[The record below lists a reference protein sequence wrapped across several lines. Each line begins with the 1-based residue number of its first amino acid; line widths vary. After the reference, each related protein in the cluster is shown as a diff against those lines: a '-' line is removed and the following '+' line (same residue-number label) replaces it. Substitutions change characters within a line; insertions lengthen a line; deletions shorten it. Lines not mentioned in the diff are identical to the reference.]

1 MKEIEIKEKRKPREK
16 HFLREDGTF
25 KAIVY
30 NEDIHF
36 LKNGKYEEIDNSIIE
51 EKDFYTNKSNSYKV
65 KFGKKDK
72 KNLME
77 IEKDGYYLK
86 MKLKNNKFNKFDVK
100 KQELKYI
107 DILDNIDIDYKV
119 MNNKV
124 KEGLILKDKSCIN
137 KEILF
142 DIDTNLDLI
151 LKEDRSI
158 IALKNNKE
166 YFKIDAPFMIDSK
179 NNKNYNACYKLDK
192 TNKSYVLELELD
204 NEWLQEATFPVIV
217 DPTIT
222 NFGENNTV
230 YDTYIFPGDTNVD
243 RNSQDYLKIGVERV
257 NGVDIPN
264 RALIKFDLPE
274 LSTGD
279 QIIRAD
285 LALTGCPTLETG
297 YQETILAMHPITVN
311 WNESE
316 ANWNTMY
323 DKYEERIEGIAECYT
338 VPIYDTMYEQFILAS
353 SEITNIVKHWYT
365 DKPNYGLMIKQ
376 NIEEYKSTYV
386 SEFFSSNSENKPCL
400 VIIYR
405 NQNGLENYMEYS
417 IQSFN
422 IGSTY
427 INNYNG
433 NLTGI
438 FDIGKTIGGKYPIGI
453 NLVYNT
459 NDVVLNNNIG
469 YGIGWQLNLTQTI
482 RPQTIEDILYLK
494 YVDADGTIHYFRLID
509 DIYKDEDGL
518 NLTIIDNTDYYL
530 LNDKNGNNMKFTKD
544 NDIGYLTEIKDV
556 EGNTI
561 LITYDVNKR
570 IIKVVDANN
579 AEITITYNTDNI
591 VVSSPDGTRT
601 LNYANNKLTSI
612 VSYLGTFLFNY
623 DSHNII
629 TEITDIDGTKVSYE
643 YYDISPY
650 RVKKISEYG
659 LNNTLGKYFEIVY
672 QFNTMTIVDNNGQTI
687 TKTFNNNGNLESTT
701 NLKSREDIDNAYGIS
716 EKYGESLGSF
726 TRYNNKLMEEN
737 LPLRS
742 VKNYI
747 ENSSFEQSATDFMH
761 PSDVQVSI
769 SQDVAFIGNNS
780 LKIVSNDNNKIITKT
795 IDVSKGKIYTYSGYI
810 KTTNNAKLALSYID
824 ENNEIV
830 RINGNLVENTTEF
843 YRSDVT
849 INYPNTATS
858 NLVLEIIVDNGTTYI
873 DAIQL
878 EEGEVANDYNI
889 IENSDFSNGYSDWNV
904 SAQYRNVIY
913 DFENEEQYNVT
924 LNNLFEKVTLSTGK
938 TALKI
943 NMNPDYI
950 TRFNKTF
957 NISGKA
963 GDVYTLSLWYKNKG
977 IVSYYGMGAMF
988 YNVID
993 LKFSYDPDSVT
1004 NPGGALMQSKPFNPN
1019 ETEWQYFSVNFI
1031 AEYDY
1036 DSFELFL
1043 DQELNANEFYITDI
1057 SLFKNVAS
1065 TIYDYDDNGNIILS
1079 QNLNKGINE
1088 FKYDKNNQ
1096 LIKMTNPM
1104 GKNFNFEYDNI
1115 VKDRVIRGIT
1125 DSGISNTIKYDLN
1138 GNPIYTKIV
1147 KENIKEIVNGL
1158 YKIRIKGTDKYLR
1171 LINNKLE
1178 INNDECSHDK
1188 WYFEKFG
1195 EYFKIKH
1202 SIIDN
1207 KYLTISN
1214 TNVILTTYSNDDSLF
1229 SLIKNTN
1236 GSYKIKSKSKGKYL
1250 KINNNIIQVSDLIE
1264 NDNTFEFYIE
1274 IPNKLFIENKATY
1287 DNEGKFVTS
1296 TTDTLLNKTYYNTDL
1311 STGLLNNITN
1321 AKGYTTNYTYNNKK
1335 QLTKIENMDKFVNY
1349 TYNEQDIISK
1359 IENGNIE
1366 YNFTYDDF
1374 NNVKKVKVNDIEL
1387 ITNNFGSNNGNLLSS
1402 IYGNNQSVLY
1412 EYDEFN
1418 RLIKLIKMDNTYNYK
1433 YGNNGNLIKII
1444 DNDDVIKYTYDFA
1457 KRLYEYSKNNFY
1469 IKYNYDINDNI
1480 INKKLRL
1487 NNIINTIE
1495 NTYNDEDSIIQTKVN
1510 SDVINYNYDE
1520 LGRIINKNINN
1531 NFNTNYTYV
1540 TNGNRTS
1547 LIIDSIENN
1556 NDKYNYIYDSLGNI
1570 TRIYHNDILE
1580 NVYYYDEYNELIKE
1594 DNYLLNNTIRFK
1606 YDNYGNILSKKIY
1619 ELNTYN
1625 QIEQNIYEYKN
1636 SLWKDQL
1643 TKFNNEEITYD
1654 GIGNPLTIGNK
1665 TLTWINGRQ
1674 LNSYND
1680 TSNYITYKYNKDG
1693 IRTKKVV
1700 NNVETTYE
1708 LEGNKIIFEKSNENV
1723 IYYIRSVDGR
1733 LIGFKYNND
1742 TYYYIKNI
1750 QEDIIGIL
1758 DSNYNIVAKYQYDSY
1773 GNNISITDSSGNL
1786 IVDNNNIA
1794 NINPFRYRSYY
1805 YDKETNLYYLNK
1817 RYYSPIMGRFIN
1829 ADGIINGNLDIIGY
1843 NLYAYCSNNPII
1855 YNDKDGESLG
1865 AFSIVAGVSFFVG
1878 IASTLISNTY
1888 TSILTGK
1895 KKSSS
1900 FGDYAKAGVSSTVGG
1915 LVTSVSGPVVGNAA
1929 SAITSSAIDYI
1940 FAEEKPTFKEVATD
1954 AVIDF
1959 AISSVFDLQ
1968 QPGINKGRNSFS
1980 AVYESGIKK
1989 IEKGIAKRM
1998 SPKVMA
2004 KGFIS
2009 DLTGE
2014 GFSITFEGSRNY
2026 IEDKLGPYFNASSS
2040 NNNKNVCYK
2049 WDYE

>member
-65 KFGKKDK
+65 KFAKNSK
-72 KNLME
+72 KNLVE

-86 MKLKNNKFNKFDVK
+86 IKLNNNKFNKFDIK

-124 KEGLILKDKSCIN
+124 KEGLILKDKSCIG
-137 KEILF
+137 KKILF
-142 DIDTNLDLI
+142 DVDTNLELF
-151 LKEDRSI
+151 LKEDKSI
-158 IALKNNKE
+158 VALKENKE

-179 NNKNYNACYKLDK
+179 SKENFNVCYKLDK
-192 TNKSYVLELELD
+192 KNKGYVLELELD

-222 NFGENNTV
+222 NSSEGNTV
-230 YDTYIFPGDTNVD
+230 YDTYIFPGDTNVN
-243 RNSQDYLKIGVERV
+243 RNVHDYLKIGVERV

-579 AEITITYNTDNI
+579 SEIIITYNSDNI

-878 EEGEVANDYNI
+878 EEGEVANNYNI

-924 LNNLFEKVTLSTGK
+924 LNNLFEKVTLNTGK

-950 TRFNKTF
+950 TRFSRTF

-1104 GKNFNFEYDNI
+1104 GKNFNFEYDNVVTNRI
-1115 VKDRVIRGIT
+1115 IRGIT
-1125 DSGISNTIKYDLN
+1125 DSGLSNTIKYDSF
-1138 GNPIYTKIV
+1138 GNPIYTKIA
-1147 KENIKEIVNGL
+1147 KENIKEIINGL
-1158 YKIRIKGTDKYLR
+1158 YKIRLKGTELYVRFIDNSICITGDKC
-1171 LINNKLE
+1171 E
-1178 INNDECSHDK
+1178 HDK
-1188 WYFEKFG
+1188 WYFEKSG
-1195 EYFKIKH
+1195 DYFKIKH
-1202 SIIDN
+1202 SIIDD
-1207 KYLTISN
+1207 KYITISN

-1335 QLTKIENMDKFVNY
+1335 QLTKMQNHDKQVEY
-1349 TYNEQDIISK
+1349 IYNNQNKISK
-1359 IENGNIE
+1359 ISNGNVD
-1366 YNFTYDDF
+1366 YKFLYDEF
-1374 NNVKKVKVNDIEL
+1374 NNLKSIKIG
-1387 ITNNFGSNNGNLLSS
+1387 NNILLVYNVYGDNNGNLLSS
-1402 IYGNNQSVLY
+1402 NYGNNQSVFY

-1418 RLIKLIKMDNTYNYK
+1418 RPKKINKMDNVYNLK
-1433 YGNNGNLIKII
+1433 YDNNGNLVKII
-1444 DNDDVIKYTYDFA
+1444 DSERLTKYKYDVA
-1457 KRLYEYSKNNFY
+1457 KRLCEYSEGDLNV
-1469 IKYNYDINDNI
+1469 KYFYDINDNI
-1480 INKKLRL
+1480 VKKVYKL
-1487 NNIINTIE
+1487 NHTKKIVENI
-1495 NTYNDEDSIIQTKVN
+1495 YNDEDAIVKAKCDDIDVN
-1510 SDVINYNYDE
+1510 FIYDE
-1520 LGRIINKNINN
+1520 LSRLTNRNINN
-1531 NFNTNYTYV
+1531 RFNTNYNYLSK
-1540 TNGNRTS
+1540 GNRTS
-1547 LIIDSIENN
+1547 LVVESIDNEG
-1556 NDKYNYIYDSLGNI
+1556 DKFEYSYDNLYNI
-1570 TRIYHNDILE
+1570 TKIYHNGILE
-1580 NVYYYDEYNELIKE
+1580 NEYFYDEYNQLVKE
-1594 DNYLLNNTIRFK
+1594 HNYILGNTIRYK
-1606 YDNYGNILSKKIY
+1606 YDDFGNILFKKIY
-1619 ELNTYN
+1619 KLKTYE
-1625 QIEQNIYEYKN
+1625 QLEQNIYEYN
-1636 SLWKDQL
+1636 NDVFRDLL
-1643 TKFNNEEITYD
+1643 TKFNNEDILYD
-1654 GIGNPLTIGNK
+1654 GIGNPIMIGNK
-1665 TLTWINGRQ
+1665 RLTWTNGRQ
-1674 LNSYND
+1674 L
-1680 TSNYITYKYNKDG
+1680 SNYADETNQINYKYNISG
-1693 IRTKKVV
+1693 IRIKKVI
-1700 NNVETTYE
+1700 NNVETSYE
-1708 LEGNKIIFEKSNENV
+1708 LDDENIIFEKTNNNV
-1723 IYYIRSVDGR
+1723 IYYIRNNAND
-1733 LIGFKYNND
+1733 LIGFKYNNNV
-1742 TYYYIKNI
+1742 YYYIKNI
-1750 QEDIIGIL
+1750 QNDIIGIL
-1758 DSNYNIVAKYQYDSY
+1758 DSNYNIVAKYQYDSF
-1773 GNNISITDSSGNL
+1773 GNIISITDGNGNDVND
-1786 IVDNNNIA
+1786 IDHIA
-1794 NINPFRYRSYY
+1794 NINPYRYRSYY
-1805 YDKETNLYYLNK
+1805 YDKETNLYYLNS
-1817 RYYSPIMGRFIN
+1817 RYYSPTFGRFIN
-1829 ADGIINGNLDIIGY
+1829 ADAEFGRDYEFITY
-1843 NLYAYCSNNPII
+1843 NLFVYSNNNPISCV
-1855 YNDKDGESLG
+1855 DFDGNFAIALPTAVTILKYAIG
-1865 AFSIVAGVSFFVG
+1865 IVATYCITKSVAPTLKSATGD
-1878 IASTLISNTY
+1878 IISTVER
-1888 TSILTGK
+1888 K
-1895 KKSSS
+1895 KTDTIEKVKEQVKSTVLPKDKVKSSTNKNNS
-1900 FGDYAKAGVSSTVGG
+1900 KPCTKAWVDKTDNDVHRGDRLTINEATQEVLEAN
-1915 LVTSVSGPVVGNAA
+1915 SVMCDTKYDARKVAINAA
-1929 SAITSSAIDYI
+1929 SI
-1940 FAEEKPTFKEVATD
+1940 
-1954 AVIDF
+1954 
-1959 AISSVFDLQ
+1959 
-1968 QPGINKGRNSFS
+1968 INKPFYFDKKHDIKPGYYYHFH
-1980 AVYESGIKK
+1980 VEGISNHPH
-1989 IEKGIAKRM
+1989 IW
-1998 SPKVMA
+1998 
-2004 KGFIS
+2004 
-2009 DLTGE
+2009 
-2014 GFSITFEGSRNY
+2014 Y
-2026 IEDKLGPYFNASSS
+2026 LGY
-2040 NNNKNVCYK
+2040 
-2049 WDYE
+2049 

>member
-51 EKDFYTNKSNSYKV
+51 EKDFYTNKNNSYKV
-65 KFGKKDK
+65 KFDKNAK

-86 MKLKNNKFNKFDVK
+86 IKLNNNKFNKFEVK

-119 MNNKV
+119 MNNKI
-124 KEGLILKDKSCIN
+124 KEGLILKDKSCID
-137 KEILF
+137 KKILF
-142 DIDTNLDLI
+142 DVDTNLDLI

-179 NNKNYNACYKLDK
+179 NKENFNVCYKLDK
-192 TNKSYVLELELD
+192 KNKGYVLELELD

-222 NFGENNTV
+222 NSSEGNTV
-230 YDTYIFPGDTNVD
+230 YDTYIFPGDTNVN
-243 RNSQDYLKIGVERV
+243 RNVHDYLKIGVERV
-257 NGVDIPN
+257 NGVDVPN

-579 AEITITYNTDNI
+579 SEIIITYNSDNI

-904 SAQYRNVIY
+904 SAQYRDVIY

-993 LKFSYDPDSVT
+993 LQFSYDPDSVT

-1188 WYFEKFG
+1188 WYFEKSG
-1195 EYFKIKH
+1195 DYFKIKH
-1202 SIIDN
+1202 SIIDD
-1207 KYLTISN
+1207 KYITISN

-1335 QLTKIENMDKFVNY
+1335 QLTKMQNHDKQVEY
-1349 TYNEQDIISK
+1349 IYNNQNKISK
-1359 IENGNIE
+1359 ISNGNVD
-1366 YNFTYDDF
+1366 YKFLYDEF
-1374 NNVKKVKVNDIEL
+1374 NNLKSIKIG
-1387 ITNNFGSNNGNLLSS
+1387 NNILLVYNVYGDNNGNLLSS
-1402 IYGNNQSVLY
+1402 NYGNNQSVFY

-1418 RLIKLIKMDNTYNYK
+1418 RPKKINKMDNVYNLK
-1433 YGNNGNLIKII
+1433 YDNNGNLVKII
-1444 DNDDVIKYTYDFA
+1444 DSERLTKYKYDVA
-1457 KRLYEYSKNNFY
+1457 KRLCEYSEGDLNV
-1469 IKYNYDINDNI
+1469 KYFYDINDNI
-1480 INKKLRL
+1480 VKKVYKL
-1487 NNIINTIE
+1487 NHTKKIVENI
-1495 NTYNDEDSIIQTKVN
+1495 YNDEDAIVKAKCDDIDVN
-1510 SDVINYNYDE
+1510 FIYDE
-1520 LGRIINKNINN
+1520 LSRLTNRNINN
-1531 NFNTNYTYV
+1531 RFNTNYNYLSK
-1540 TNGNRTS
+1540 GNRTS
-1547 LIIDSIENN
+1547 LVVESIDNEG
-1556 NDKYNYIYDSLGNI
+1556 DKFEYSYDNLYNI
-1570 TRIYHNDILE
+1570 TKIYHNGILE
-1580 NVYYYDEYNELIKE
+1580 NEYFYDEYNQLVKE
-1594 DNYLLNNTIRFK
+1594 HNYILGNTIRYK
-1606 YDNYGNILSKKIY
+1606 YDDFGNILFKKIY
-1619 ELNTYN
+1619 KLKTYE
-1625 QIEQNIYEYKN
+1625 QLEQNIYEYN
-1636 SLWKDQL
+1636 NDVFRDLL
-1643 TKFNNEEITYD
+1643 TKFNNEDISYD
-1654 GIGNPLTIGNK
+1654 GIGNPIMIGNK
-1665 TLTWINGRQ
+1665 RLTWTNGRQ
-1674 LNSYND
+1674 L
-1680 TSNYITYKYNKDG
+1680 SNYADETNQINYKYNISG
-1693 IRTKKVV
+1693 IRIKKVI
-1700 NNVETTYE
+1700 NNVETSYE
-1708 LEGNKIIFEKSNENV
+1708 LDDENIIFEKTNNNV
-1723 IYYIRSVDGR
+1723 IYYIRNNAND
-1733 LIGFKYNND
+1733 LIGFKYNNNV
-1742 TYYYIKNI
+1742 YYYIKNI
-1750 QEDIIGIL
+1750 QNDIIGIL
-1758 DSNYNIVAKYQYDSY
+1758 DSNYNIVAKYQYDSF
-1773 GNNISITDSSGNL
+1773 GNIISITDGNGNDVND
-1786 IVDNNNIA
+1786 IDHIA
-1794 NINPFRYRSYY
+1794 NINPYRYRSYY
-1805 YDKETNLYYLNK
+1805 YDKETNLYYLNS
-1817 RYYSPIMGRFIN
+1817 RYYSPTFGRFIN
-1829 ADGIINGNLDIIGY
+1829 ADAEFGRDYEFITY
-1843 NLYAYCSNNPII
+1843 NLFVYSNNNPISCV
-1855 YNDKDGESLG
+1855 DFDGNFAIALPTAVTILKYAIG
-1865 AFSIVAGVSFFVG
+1865 IVATYCITKSV
-1878 IASTLISNTY
+1878 APTLKSA
-1888 TSILTGK
+1888 TG
-1895 KKSSS
+1895 
-1900 FGDYAKAGVSSTVGG
+1900 DIISTVERKKTDTIEKVKEQVKSTVLPKDKVKNSTNKNNSKPCTKAWVDKTDNDVHRGDR
-1915 LVTSVSGPVVGNAA
+1915 LTINEATQEVLEANSVMCDTKYDARKVAINAA
-1929 SAITSSAIDYI
+1929 SI
-1940 FAEEKPTFKEVATD
+1940 
-1954 AVIDF
+1954 
-1959 AISSVFDLQ
+1959 
-1968 QPGINKGRNSFS
+1968 INKPFYFDKKHDIKPGYYYHFH
-1980 AVYESGIKK
+1980 VEGISNHPH
-1989 IEKGIAKRM
+1989 IW
-1998 SPKVMA
+1998 
-2004 KGFIS
+2004 
-2009 DLTGE
+2009 
-2014 GFSITFEGSRNY
+2014 Y
-2026 IEDKLGPYFNASSS
+2026 LGY
-2040 NNNKNVCYK
+2040 
-2049 WDYE
+2049 

>member
-25 KAIVY
+25 KAVVY
-30 NEDIHF
+30 NEDIHY
-36 LKNGKYEEIDNSIIE
+36 LKNGKYEEIDNTIVE
-51 EKDFYTNKSNSYKV
+51 EEDFYTNKSNSYKV
-65 KFGKKDK
+65 KFAKNSK
-72 KNLME
+72 KNLVE

-86 MKLKNNKFNKFDVK
+86 IKLNNNKFNKFDIK

-124 KEGLILKDKSCIN
+124 KEGLILKDKSCIG
-137 KEILF
+137 KKILF
-142 DIDTNLDLI
+142 DVDTNLELL
-151 LKEDRSI
+151 LKEDKSI
-158 IALKNNKE
+158 VALKNNKE

-179 NNKNYNACYKLDK
+179 NKENFNVCYKLDK
-192 TNKSYVLELELD
+192 KNKGYVLELELD

-243 RNSQDYLKIGVERV
+243 RNVHDYLKIGVERV
-257 NGVDIPN
+257 NGVDVPN

-561 LITYDVNKR
+561 LITYDFNKR

-579 AEITITYNTDNI
+579 SEIIITYNSDNI

-878 EEGEVANDYNI
+878 EEGEVANNYNI

-1171 LINNKLE
+1171 LINNKLD

-1188 WYFEKFG
+1188 WYFEKTG

-1335 QLTKIENMDKFVNY
+1335 QLTKMQNHDKQVEY
-1349 TYNEQDIISK
+1349 IYNNQNKISK
-1359 IENGNIE
+1359 ISNGNVD
-1366 YNFTYDDF
+1366 YKFLYDEF
-1374 NNVKKVKVNDIEL
+1374 NNLKSIKIG
-1387 ITNNFGSNNGNLLSS
+1387 NNILLVYNVYGDNNGNLLSS
-1402 IYGNNQSVLY
+1402 NYGNNQSVFY

-1418 RLIKLIKMDNTYNYK
+1418 RPKKINKMDNVYNLK
-1433 YGNNGNLIKII
+1433 YDNNGNLVKII
-1444 DNDDVIKYTYDFA
+1444 DSERLTKYKYDVA
-1457 KRLYEYSKNNFY
+1457 KRLCEYSEGDLNV
-1469 IKYNYDINDNI
+1469 KYFYDINDNI
-1480 INKKLRL
+1480 VKKVYKL
-1487 NNIINTIE
+1487 NHTKKIVENI
-1495 NTYNDEDSIIQTKVN
+1495 YNDEDAIVKAKCDDIDVN
-1510 SDVINYNYDE
+1510 FIYDE
-1520 LGRIINKNINN
+1520 LSRLTNRNINN
-1531 NFNTNYTYV
+1531 RFNTNYNYLSK
-1540 TNGNRTS
+1540 GNRTS
-1547 LIIDSIENN
+1547 LVVESIDNEG
-1556 NDKYNYIYDSLGNI
+1556 DKFEYSYDNLYNI
-1570 TRIYHNDILE
+1570 TKIYHNGILE
-1580 NVYYYDEYNELIKE
+1580 NEYFYDEYNQLVKE
-1594 DNYLLNNTIRFK
+1594 HNYILGNTIRYK
-1606 YDNYGNILSKKIY
+1606 YDDFGNILFKKIY
-1619 ELNTYN
+1619 KLKTYE
-1625 QIEQNIYEYKN
+1625 QLEQNIYEYN
-1636 SLWKDQL
+1636 NDVFRDLL
-1643 TKFNNEEITYD
+1643 TKFNNEDISYD
-1654 GIGNPLTIGNK
+1654 GIGNPIMIGNK
-1665 TLTWINGRQ
+1665 RLTWTNGRQ
-1674 LNSYND
+1674 L
-1680 TSNYITYKYNKDG
+1680 SNYADETNQINYKYNISG
-1693 IRTKKVV
+1693 IRIKKVI
-1700 NNVETTYE
+1700 NNVETSYE
-1708 LEGNKIIFEKSNENV
+1708 LDDENIIFEKTNNNV
-1723 IYYIRSVDGR
+1723 IYYIRNNAND
-1733 LIGFKYNND
+1733 LIGFKYNNNV
-1742 TYYYIKNI
+1742 YYYIKNI
-1750 QEDIIGIL
+1750 QNDIIGIL
-1758 DSNYNIVAKYQYDSY
+1758 DSNYNIVAKYQYDSF
-1773 GNNISITDSSGNL
+1773 GNIISITDGNGNDVND
-1786 IVDNNNIA
+1786 IDHIA
-1794 NINPFRYRSYY
+1794 NINPYRYRSYY
-1805 YDKETNLYYLNK
+1805 YDKETNLYYLNS
-1817 RYYSPIMGRFIN
+1817 RYYSPTFGRFIN
-1829 ADGIINGNLDIIGY
+1829 ADAEFGRDYEFITY
-1843 NLYAYCSNNPII
+1843 NLFVYSNNNPISCV
-1855 YNDKDGESLG
+1855 DFDGNFAIALPTAVTILKYAIG
-1865 AFSIVAGVSFFVG
+1865 IVATYCITKSV
-1878 IASTLISNTY
+1878 APTLKSA
-1888 TSILTGK
+1888 TG
-1895 KKSSS
+1895 
-1900 FGDYAKAGVSSTVGG
+1900 DIISTVERKKTDTIEKVKEQVKSTVLPKDKVKNSTNKNNSKPCTKAWVDKTDNDVHRGDR
-1915 LVTSVSGPVVGNAA
+1915 LTINEATQEVLEANSVMCDTKYDARKVAINAA
-1929 SAITSSAIDYI
+1929 SI
-1940 FAEEKPTFKEVATD
+1940 
-1954 AVIDF
+1954 
-1959 AISSVFDLQ
+1959 
-1968 QPGINKGRNSFS
+1968 INKPFYFDKKHDIKPGYYYHFH
-1980 AVYESGIKK
+1980 VEGISNHPH
-1989 IEKGIAKRM
+1989 IW
-1998 SPKVMA
+1998 
-2004 KGFIS
+2004 
-2009 DLTGE
+2009 
-2014 GFSITFEGSRNY
+2014 Y
-2026 IEDKLGPYFNASSS
+2026 LGY
-2040 NNNKNVCYK
+2040 
-2049 WDYE
+2049 

>member
-65 KFGKKDK
+65 KFAKNSK
-72 KNLME
+72 KNLVE

-86 MKLKNNKFNKFDVK
+86 IKLNNNKFNKFDIK

-124 KEGLILKDKSCIN
+124 KEGLILKDKSCIG
-137 KEILF
+137 KKILF
-142 DIDTNLDLI
+142 DVDTNLELF
-151 LKEDRSI
+151 LKEDKSI
-158 IALKNNKE
+158 VALKENKE

-179 NNKNYNACYKLDK
+179 SKENFNVCYKLDK
-192 TNKSYVLELELD
+192 KNKGYVLELELD

-222 NFGENNTV
+222 NSSEGNTV
-230 YDTYIFPGDTNVD
+230 YDTYIFPGDTNVN
-243 RNSQDYLKIGVERV
+243 RNVHDYLKIGVERV

-579 AEITITYNTDNI
+579 SEIIITYNSDNI

-878 EEGEVANDYNI
+878 EEGEVANNYNI

-924 LNNLFEKVTLSTGK
+924 LNNLFEKVTLNTGK

-950 TRFNKTF
+950 TRFSRTF

-1104 GKNFNFEYDNI
+1104 GKNFNFEYDNVVTNRI
-1115 VKDRVIRGIT
+1115 IRGIT
-1125 DSGISNTIKYDLN
+1125 DSGLSNTIKYDSF
-1138 GNPIYTKIV
+1138 GNPIYTKIA
-1147 KENIKEIVNGL
+1147 KENIKEIINGL
-1158 YKIRIKGTDKYLR
+1158 YKIRLKGTELYVRFIDNSICITGDKC
-1171 LINNKLE
+1171 E
-1178 INNDECSHDK
+1178 HDK
-1188 WYFEKFG
+1188 WYFEKSG
-1195 EYFKIKH
+1195 DYFKIKH
-1202 SIIDN
+1202 SIIDD
-1207 KYLTISN
+1207 KYITISN

-1335 QLTKIENMDKFVNY
+1335 QLTKMQNHDKQVEY
-1349 TYNEQDIISK
+1349 IYNNQNKISK
-1359 IENGNIE
+1359 ISNGNVD
-1366 YNFTYDDF
+1366 YKFLYDEF
-1374 NNVKKVKVNDIEL
+1374 NNLKSIKIG
-1387 ITNNFGSNNGNLLSS
+1387 NNILLVYNVYGDNNGNLLSS
-1402 IYGNNQSVLY
+1402 NYGNNQSVFY

-1418 RLIKLIKMDNTYNYK
+1418 RPKKINKMDNVYNLK
-1433 YGNNGNLIKII
+1433 YDNNGNLVKII
-1444 DNDDVIKYTYDFA
+1444 DSERLTKYKYDVA
-1457 KRLYEYSKNNFY
+1457 KRLCEYSEGDLNV
-1469 IKYNYDINDNI
+1469 KYFYDINDNI
-1480 INKKLRL
+1480 VKKVYKL
-1487 NNIINTIE
+1487 NHTKKIVENI
-1495 NTYNDEDSIIQTKVN
+1495 YNDEDAIVKAKCDDIDVN
-1510 SDVINYNYDE
+1510 FIYDE
-1520 LGRIINKNINN
+1520 LSRLTNRNINN
-1531 NFNTNYTYV
+1531 RFNTNYNYLSK
-1540 TNGNRTS
+1540 GNRTS
-1547 LIIDSIENN
+1547 LVVESIDNEG
-1556 NDKYNYIYDSLGNI
+1556 DKFEYSYDNLYNI
-1570 TRIYHNDILE
+1570 TKIYHNGILE
-1580 NVYYYDEYNELIKE
+1580 NEYFYDEYNQLVKE
-1594 DNYLLNNTIRFK
+1594 HNYILGNTIRYK
-1606 YDNYGNILSKKIY
+1606 YDDFGNILFKKIY
-1619 ELNTYN
+1619 KLKTYE
-1625 QIEQNIYEYKN
+1625 QLEQNIYEYN
-1636 SLWKDQL
+1636 NDVFRDLL
-1643 TKFNNEEITYD
+1643 TKFNNEDILYD
-1654 GIGNPLTIGNK
+1654 GIGNPIMIGNK
-1665 TLTWINGRQ
+1665 RLTWTNGRQ
-1674 LNSYND
+1674 L
-1680 TSNYITYKYNKDG
+1680 SNYADETNQINYKYNISG
-1693 IRTKKVV
+1693 IRIKKVI
-1700 NNVETTYE
+1700 NNVETSYE
-1708 LEGNKIIFEKSNENV
+1708 LDDENIIFEKTNNNV
-1723 IYYIRSVDGR
+1723 IYYIRNNAND
-1733 LIGFKYNND
+1733 LIGFKYNNNV
-1742 TYYYIKNI
+1742 YYYIKNI
-1750 QEDIIGIL
+1750 QNDIIGIL
-1758 DSNYNIVAKYQYDSY
+1758 DSNYNIVAKYQYDSF
-1773 GNNISITDSSGNL
+1773 GNIISITDGNGNDVND
-1786 IVDNNNIA
+1786 IDHIA
-1794 NINPFRYRSYY
+1794 NINPYRYRSYY
-1805 YDKETNLYYLNK
+1805 YDKETNLYYLNS
-1817 RYYSPIMGRFIN
+1817 RYYSPTFGRFIN
-1829 ADGIINGNLDIIGY
+1829 ADAEFGRDYEFITY
-1843 NLYAYCSNNPII
+1843 NLFVYSNNNPISCV
-1855 YNDKDGESLG
+1855 DFDGNFAIALPTAVTILKYAIG
-1865 AFSIVAGVSFFVG
+1865 IVATYCITKSVAPTLKSATGDIISKVERKKTDTIEKVKEQVK
-1878 IASTLISNTY
+1878 STVLP
-1888 TSILTGK
+1888 K
-1895 KKSSS
+1895 DKVKSSTNKNNS
-1900 FGDYAKAGVSSTVGG
+1900 KPCTKAWVDKTDNDVHRGDRLTINEATQEVLEAN
-1915 LVTSVSGPVVGNAA
+1915 SVMCDTKYDARKVAINAA
-1929 SAITSSAIDYI
+1929 SI
-1940 FAEEKPTFKEVATD
+1940 
-1954 AVIDF
+1954 
-1959 AISSVFDLQ
+1959 
-1968 QPGINKGRNSFS
+1968 INKPFYFDKKHDIKPGYYYHFH
-1980 AVYESGIKK
+1980 VEGISNHPH
-1989 IEKGIAKRM
+1989 IW
-1998 SPKVMA
+1998 
-2004 KGFIS
+2004 
-2009 DLTGE
+2009 
-2014 GFSITFEGSRNY
+2014 Y
-2026 IEDKLGPYFNASSS
+2026 LGY
-2040 NNNKNVCYK
+2040 
-2049 WDYE
+2049 

>member
-264 RALIKFDLPE
+264 RALIKFDLPQ
-274 LSTGD
+274 LSTGN

-878 EEGEVANDYNI
+878 EEGEVANNYNI

-1079 QNLNKGINE
+1079 QNLNDGINR
-1088 FKYDKNNQ
+1088 FKYDNNNQ

-1104 GKNFNFEYDNI
+1104 GKNFNYEYDNVVTNRI
-1115 VKDRVIRGIT
+1115 LRGIT
-1125 DSGISNTIKYDLN
+1125 DSGLSNVIKYDSF
-1138 GNPIYTKIV
+1138 GNPIYTKIA
-1147 KENIKEIVNGL
+1147 KENIKEIISGL
-1158 YKIRIKGTDKYLR
+1158 YKIRLKGTEKYIR
-1171 LINNKLE
+1171 LLNNYLYLDS
-1178 INNDECSHDK
+1178 DECEHDK
-1188 WYFEKFG
+1188 WYFEKVG

-1202 SIIDN
+1202 SIINDR
-1207 KYLTISN
+1207 YMTTSN
-1214 TNVILTTYSNDDSLF
+1214 NNVILTKDSGDSSLF
-1229 SLIKNTN
+1229 SIVKNDN
-1236 GSYKIKSKSKGKYL
+1236 GSYKIKSKSTEKYL
-1250 KINNNIIQVSDLIE
+1250 KITDNSIIFADLIE
-1264 NDNTFEFYIE
+1264 NDSSFEFYVE
-1274 IPNKLFIENKATY
+1274 IPNQIFIENKAEY
-1287 DNEGKFVTS
+1287 DLMGKYITS
-1296 TTDTLLNKTYYNTDL
+1296 TTDTLLNKTNYDIDSN
-1311 STGLLNNITN
+1311 TGLTKSITN
-1321 AKGYTTNYTYNNKK
+1321 SKGYKTEYTYNDKK
-1335 QLTKIENMDKFVNY
+1335 QLSKIKKKDQKVEY
-1349 TYNEQDIISK
+1349 TYNDQNKISK
-1359 IENGNIE
+1359 ISNGNIE
-1366 YNFTYDDF
+1366 YKFLYDEF
-1374 NNVKKVKVNDIEL
+1374 NNVKSIKLSSNILLVDNVYGD
-1387 ITNNFGSNNGNLLSS
+1387 NNGNLLSS
-1402 IYGNNQSVLY
+1402 NYGNNQSVFY

-1418 RLIKLIKMDNTYNYK
+1418 RPKKINKMDNVYNLK
-1433 YGNNGNLIKII
+1433 YDNNGNLVKII
-1444 DNDDVIKYTYDFA
+1444 DSERLTKYKYDVA
-1457 KRLYEYSKNNFY
+1457 KRLCEYSDGDLNVRYF
-1469 IKYNYDINDNI
+1469 YDINDNI
-1480 INKKLRL
+1480 VKKVYKL
-1487 NNIINTIE
+1487 NQTKKIVENI
-1495 NTYNDEDSIIQTKVN
+1495 YNDEDAIVKAKCDDIDVN
-1510 SDVINYNYDE
+1510 FIYDE
-1520 LGRIINKNINN
+1520 LSRLTNRNINN
-1531 NFNTNYTYV
+1531 RFNTNYSYLSK
-1540 TNGNRTS
+1540 GNRTS
-1547 LIIDSIENN
+1547 LVVESIDNEG
-1556 NDKYNYIYDSLGNI
+1556 DKFEYSYDNLYNI
-1570 TRIYHNDILE
+1570 TKIYHNGILE
-1580 NVYYYDEYNELIKE
+1580 NEYFYDEYNQLVKE
-1594 DNYLLNNTIRFK
+1594 HNYILGNTIRYK
-1606 YDNYGNILSKKIY
+1606 YDNFGNILFKKIY
-1619 ELNTYN
+1619 KLKTYE
-1625 QIEQNIYEYKN
+1625 QLEQNIYEYN
-1636 SLWKDQL
+1636 NDDFRDLL
-1643 TKFNNEEITYD
+1643 TKFNNEDISYD
-1654 GIGNPLTIGNK
+1654 GIGNPIMIGNRR
-1665 TLTWINGRQ
+1665 LTWINGRQ
-1674 LNSYND
+1674 L
-1680 TSNYITYKYNKDG
+1680 SNYTDETNQINYKYNISG
-1693 IRTKKVV
+1693 IRIKKVI
-1700 NNVETTYE
+1700 NNVETSYE
-1708 LEGNKIIFEKSNENV
+1708 LDDENIIFEKTNNNV
-1723 IYYIRSVDGR
+1723 IYYIRNNAND

-1742 TYYYIKNI
+1742 VYYYIKNN
-1750 QEDIIGIL
+1750 QDDIIGIL
-1758 DSNYNIVAKYQYDSY
+1758 DSNYNIVAKYQYDSF
-1773 GNNISITDSSGNL
+1773 GNIISITDGNGND
-1786 IVDNNNIA
+1786 VNNIEHIA

-1805 YDKETNLYYLNK
+1805 YDKETNLYYLNS
-1817 RYYSPIMGRFIN
+1817 RYYSPTFGRFIN
-1829 ADGIINGNLDIIGY
+1829 ADAEFGRDYEFITY
-1843 NLYAYCSNNPII
+1843 NLFVYSNNNPISCV
-1855 YNDKDGESLG
+1855 DFDGNFAIALPTAVTILKYAIG
-1865 AFSIVAGVSFFVG
+1865 IVATYCITKSVAPTLKSATGD
-1878 IASTLISNTY
+1878 IISTVER
-1888 TSILTGK
+1888 K
-1895 KKSSS
+1895 KTDTIEKVKEQVKSTVLPKDKVKSSTNKNNS
-1900 FGDYAKAGVSSTVGG
+1900 KPCTKAWVDKTDNDVHRGDRLTINEATQEVLEAN
-1915 LVTSVSGPVVGNAA
+1915 SVMCDTKYDARKVAINAA
-1929 SAITSSAIDYI
+1929 SI
-1940 FAEEKPTFKEVATD
+1940 
-1954 AVIDF
+1954 
-1959 AISSVFDLQ
+1959 
-1968 QPGINKGRNSFS
+1968 INKPFYFDKKHDIKPGYYYHFH
-1980 AVYESGIKK
+1980 VEGISNHPH
-1989 IEKGIAKRM
+1989 IW
-1998 SPKVMA
+1998 
-2004 KGFIS
+2004 
-2009 DLTGE
+2009 
-2014 GFSITFEGSRNY
+2014 Y
-2026 IEDKLGPYFNASSS
+2026 LGY
-2040 NNNKNVCYK
+2040 
-2049 WDYE
+2049 